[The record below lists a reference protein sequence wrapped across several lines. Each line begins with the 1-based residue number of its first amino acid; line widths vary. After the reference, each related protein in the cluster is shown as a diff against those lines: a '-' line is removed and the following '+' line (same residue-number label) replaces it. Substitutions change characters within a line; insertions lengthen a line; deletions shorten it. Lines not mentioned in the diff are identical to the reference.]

1 MPRAFIWINT
11 IFGPW
16 HDKINKM
23 SVHPAKTQIS
33 LGICPVWS
41 ELAVRSMDSW
51 GPKVSSCGQRRL
63 WSDCTDALADLS
75 LRWAHSHFVGF
86 IMLRLKYRIYLVLK
100 HKAEKDTLIFKS
112 DNTCIPL
119 NTRTFESR
127 LLHSLIMSA
136 LFNSQLASFWIMHV
150 VTHLFMCLDFG

>member
-33 LGICPVWS
+33 LGICPVWP
-41 ELAVRSMDSW
+41 ELAVRSMDS
-51 GPKVSSCGQRRL
+51 
-63 WSDCTDALADLS
+63 CTDALADLS

-86 IMLRLKYRIYLVLK
+86 IMLRFKYSIYLVLK